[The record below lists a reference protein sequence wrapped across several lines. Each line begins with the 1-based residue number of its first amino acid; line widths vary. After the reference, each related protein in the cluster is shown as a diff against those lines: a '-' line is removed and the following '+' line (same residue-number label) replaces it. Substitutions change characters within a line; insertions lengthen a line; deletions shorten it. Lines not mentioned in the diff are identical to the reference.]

1 MKINIKPK
9 IEATDQY
16 NLRMP
21 VTLKKRLETLKTR
34 ADDLGADFN
43 ATLVGMIEEFATE
56 LEARFHAQDQSVST
70 SPSTNPRTNPNKV
83 LGRPASATASSPTA
97 ADSDSIPD
105 PVTANGS
112 QPERSSK

>member
-1 MKINIKPK
+1 MRINIKAK

-34 ADDLGADFN
+34 AENLGADFN
-43 ATLVGMIEEFATE
+43 ATMVGMIEEFATE
-56 LEARFHAQDQSVST
+56 LEARFDAQDQSVST
-70 SPSTNPRTNPNKV
+70 GPSTNPRTNPNKV
-83 LGRPASATASSPTA
+83 LGRPASAIVSSPTA
-97 ADSDSIPD
+97 ADSDSTPG
-105 PVTANGS
+105 PVSANDS